1 MRYMK
6 HGGMQIVRIPRA
18 PFLRFST
25 VFLLLATLC
34 LGALLPQLYQY
45 NTKTVTVENQD
56 AEYVSVKETVVSQTL
71 YFEGVPGGLELFME
85 APSGRLY
92 EDAQVT
98 FRIVQGDKSVS
109 RTVSAQSLSS
119 GWYEL
124 NGMTRGMSEGA
135 ATLSIYGNGFP
146 DGTDVYCLMTKSVT
160 SGLPEA
166 SYNDSRL
173 TGPLIVKYDIFRIDH
188 YFAYYT
194 VMLAALVLCIA
205 AAAFVLTFRR
215 QWLER
220 SNILYALSFCL
231 IFLFVSLNNPLAS
244 FLGEPRSEM
253 AYEFW
258 YKAHEMGLWKSMMS
272 LMSGESLVWLE
283 RLLMWVADTVAPVK
297 YVFMAAQLLQLAFIS
312 AVCSMFCLRTFQR
325 YFAPELRL
333 LFCLVLGTSI
343 LFPSAYYFWAVS
355 YWVTPFLFAF
365 AFVDLDK
372 LKRWQYTLALV
383 AAVIMCV
390 SRIYHAV
397 FIPIAL
403 LMILLLGKRRGRR
416 FAGYLAVIAAAS
428 AFEVVYSMLAGA
440 GSHLSEGG
448 SVSPVRILGNTL
460 YYQIQLIVSLLLGEN
475 VRAELLANLCGVLVL
490 VAILVWSLRR
500 LIVVRRDDPAACAVL
515 SLGMLSMG
523 TIMINVI
530 TCGMTST
537 VEFPINYAE
546 KVDWTKVYYQQ
557 ADLHFSYAYFAVLG
571 ILLVLFYC
579 VKKQWKQAVPCAS
592 QSGVCFRR
600 SAQLAAGFAGAVY
613 LCSITLQG
621 GPQLSHIE
629 TDWRNIFYVTSRDS
643 YYVAINVSY
652 GSALISLE
660 HNSRGMLYVLS
671 PDGEPYLWQPGGAP
685 YAGDI
690 LYQSADVGA
699 VSDLEEEQLIALTV
713 RKAQTNFSARYV
725 AVFYDREGN
734 EIARVK
740 QANSPMRIMTEF
752 YPDTPLENVY
762 SIAFEYEDGSPAYV
776 CDALQ
781 IGVVDMKS

>member
-1 MRYMK
+1 MK
-6 HGGMQIVRIPRA
+6 HLEMRTQRRA
-18 PFLRFST
+18 RHSFLRFAGI
-25 VFLLLATLC
+25 FLLLLLLC
-34 LGALLPQLYQY
+34 VGALVPQLYQY

-56 AEYVSVKETVVSQTL
+56 AEYVSVKENVVSQTL
-71 YFEGVPGGLELFME
+71 YFEGFPGGLKLFLE

-92 EDAQVT
+92 ENAQVT
-98 FRIVQGDKSVS
+98 FRITQGDKSVS

-124 NGMTRGMSEGA
+124 GGMTRGMSEGE
-135 ATLSIYGNGFP
+135 ATLSVQGSGFP
-146 DGTDVYCLMTKSVT
+146 DGTDAYCLMTKSVT

-166 SYNDSRL
+166 SYNGSRL
-173 TGPLIVKYDIFRIDH
+173 TGPLVVTYNIFRIDN
-188 YFAYYT
+188 YFVYYT
-194 VMLAALVLCIA
+194 VLLAALVLCIA

-215 QWLER
+215 QWLEKT
-220 SNILYALSFCL
+220 NILFGLSFCL
-231 IFLFVSLNNPLAS
+231 IFLFVSINNPLAS

-297 YVFMAAQLLQLAFIS
+297 YVFTAAQLLQLAFIS
-312 AVCSMFCLRTFQR
+312 SVCSMFCLRTFR
-325 YFAPELRL
+325 RSFAPELRL
-333 LFCLVLGTSI
+333 LACLVLGTSI

-355 YWVTPFLFAF
+355 YWVAPFLFAF
-365 AFVDLDK
+365 AFVDMDRLR
-372 LKRWQYTLALV
+372 RWQYVLALLV
-383 AAVIMCV
+383 TVILCV

-416 FAGYLAVIAAAS
+416 FTGYLAVIAAAS
-428 AFEVVYSMLAGA
+428 AFEVAYSMLAGA

-460 YYQIQLIVSLLLGEN
+460 YYQIQVIVSLLLGEN
-475 VRAELLANLCGVLVL
+475 VRAEMLANLCGILL
-490 VAILVWSLRR
+490 FAAILVWSLRR

-557 ADLHFSYAYFAVLG
+557 ADLHFSYAYFAVIG
-571 ILLVLFYC
+571 ILLVLLYC
-579 VKKQWKQAVPCAS
+579 IKQQWKQAVPCTA
-592 QSGVCFRR
+592 QSGARFRR
-600 SAQLAAGFAGAVY
+600 SVQLAAGFVGAVY

-621 GPQLSHIE
+621 GPQLAHIE
-629 TDWRNIFYVTSRDS
+629 TDWRNISYVTSRDS

-660 HNSRGMLYVLS
+660 HNSRGMLYVLGT
-671 PDGEPYLWQPGGAP
+671 DGEPYLWQPGGAP

-699 VSDLEEEQLIALTV
+699 VSDLEEEQLIALNV
-713 RKAQTNFSARYV
+713 RKAQINFSTPYI
-725 AVFYDREGN
+725 AVFYDRDGN

-740 QANSPMRIMTEF
+740 QANNPMRIMTEF